1 MGNLRLCRARG
12 GNTTRPGGVNEGGGD
27 CRLLQK
33 ATGKD
38 LGPRP
43 TARTPEAVIG
53 NVWIAAAKAVAKAV
67 AKPAATAI
75 AKAVASRE
83 MPAGTPTRIAK
94 VSGGAI
100 SVI

>member
-1 MGNLRLCRARG
+1 MGTLRLCRARG

-27 CRLLQK
+27 GRLLQK
-33 ATGKD
+33 KSGKVP
-38 LGPRP
+38 GPRP
-43 TARTPEAVIG
+43 TARTPEAVTG
-53 NVWIAAAKAVAKAV
+53 SG
-67 AKPAATAI
+67 KPAATAI

-94 VSGGAI
+94 VSGGTI